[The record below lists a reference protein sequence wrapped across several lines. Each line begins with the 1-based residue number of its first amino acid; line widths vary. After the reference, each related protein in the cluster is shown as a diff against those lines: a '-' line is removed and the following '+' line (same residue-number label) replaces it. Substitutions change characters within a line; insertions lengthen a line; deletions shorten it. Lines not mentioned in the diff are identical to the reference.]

1 MTLSDLVDEALKFYE
16 ANQDPIV
23 TDVKPIQESI
33 HEDSREEVLK
43 PENEG
48 EKTPEEEKKED
59 EAAAQDAPPEAAE
72 EVKKDLAENPM
83 FRRSGPID
91 LGDDDA
97 VSEQS
102 EIDEEVNQDEDF
114 RVCG

>member
-1 MTLSDLVDEALKFYE
+1 
-16 ANQDPIV
+16 
-23 TDVKPIQESI
+23 
-33 HEDSREEVLK
+33 
-43 PENEG
+43 
-48 EKTPEEEKKED
+48 
-59 EAAAQDAPPEAAE
+59 
-72 EVKKDLAENPM
+72 M

>member
-1 MTLSDLVDEALKFYE
+1 LTLSDLVDEALKFYE

-48 EKTPEEEKKED
+48 EKTP
-59 EAAAQDAPPEAAE
+59 
-72 EVKKDLAENPM
+72 
-83 FRRSGPID
+83 
-91 LGDDDA
+91 
-97 VSEQS
+97 
-102 EIDEEVNQDEDF
+102 
-114 RVCG
+114 